1 MTACSLVSDEYSPN
15 SNLYGKDVQEF
26 WLTSVTKQTKDLD
39 TFLLRL

>member
-15 SNLYGKDVQEF
+15 SNYGKDVQEF

-39 TFLLRL
+39 TFLL

>member
-15 SNLYGKDVQEF
+15 SNYGKDVQEV

-39 TFLLRL
+39 TFLL